1 MAISRLAIS
10 NPSAT
15 TDTLLHTATRS
26 SLASIIATNKAS
38 AVAEVRVWI
47 VPQGQDGT
55 PENWSYIAYDA
66 DITATNSLETFRFPV
81 MTGDKIYVRST
92 TADVSFQIMG
102 IYETGADT
110 YVYAQ
115 ATEPTAPQ
123 VGDIW
128 VDTASDVPSIDNT
141 TVYRWSKTAVG
152 GETSL
157 SGTGNDLSI
166 LKYIAGYEQV
176 YLNGV
181 LLAKDLDYF
190 ATNGTS
196 ITSLTALSAGD
207 IVEVI
212 SPYAI
217 ELTDV
222 YTKSVSD
229 ARYSTL
235 ARQGMFNVVPSGVAV
250 ATGTGTILANGQ
262 INFSSASSI
271 SINNCF
277 SSIYDNYKIIFKSSL
292 NMPSNGA
299 NELRVRLR
307 TASGDDSTNFYNGG
321 YSHFYY
327 GGTTVPISGGVQP
340 GTYLPIN
347 TAFYN
352 TSIAS
357 ATFDVMGINGTGNRE
372 FYGISQGGGGA
383 SGSFGT
389 FAGGTYITSSV
400 HTGIT
405 FYSSSTG
412 TFSGTIRIYGYNN
425 GGA

>member
-10 NPSAT
+10 NPGAT
-15 TDTLLHTATRS
+15 TDTLLYTATRS
-26 SLASIIATNKAS
+26 ALASIIATNKAS
-38 AVAEVRVWI
+38 TVAEVRIWVI
-47 VPQGQDGT
+47 PTGQDAA

-81 MTGDKIYVRST
+81 MSGDKIYVRST

-115 ATEPTAPQ
+115 PNEPTAPQ

-128 VDTASDVPSIDNT
+128 VDTASDIPSIDNT

-181 LLAKDLDYF
+181 LIAKDLDYF

-212 SPYAI
+212 SPYSI

-222 YTKSVSD
+222 YTKSASD
-229 ARYSTL
+229 AKYQTKVSNGLNLVIPTSVTGGTL
-235 ARQGMFNVVPSGVAV
+235 NPGGSITITP
-250 ATGTGTILANGQ
+250 GT
-262 INFSSASSI
+262 SSVT
-271 SINNCF
+271 INNCF
-277 SSIYDNYKIIFKSSL
+277 NATYDNYKMIIQGLYLSAADFRFLYQMTSGGYPVTTGTYNSQRFYAQGASIGGVSGSSL
-292 NMPSNGA
+292 SSGWLGYSSNADNNALVTEIFRPFLA
-299 NELRVRLR
+299 NQ
-307 TASGDDSTNFYNGG
+307 TNFTSTFLYNG
-321 YSHFYY
+321 
-327 GGTTVPISGGVQP
+327 
-340 GTYLPIN
+340 N
-347 TAFYN
+347 
-352 TSIAS
+352 
-357 ATFDVMGINGTGNRE
+357 
-372 FYGISQGGGGA
+372 
-383 SGSFGT
+383 
-389 FAGGTYITSSV
+389 YIENNNSV
-400 HTGIT
+400 HTTASSYDGIKILT
-405 FYSSSTG
+405 QSGTITG
-412 TFSGTIRIYGYNN
+412 GTIRIYGYNN

>member
-10 NPSAT
+10 NPGAT

-26 SLASIIATNKAS
+26 SLASIIATNKANT
-38 AVAEVRVWI
+38 VAEVRVWI
-47 VPQGQDGT
+47 VPQGQDAT
-55 PENWSYIAYDA
+55 PANWSYIAYDA

-81 MTGDKIYVRST
+81 MSGDKIYVRST

-102 IYETGADT
+102 IFETGADT

-115 ATEPTAPQ
+115 PTQPTAPQ

-128 VDTASDVPSIDNT
+128 VDTASDVPSIDDT

-222 YTKSVSD
+222 YTKSISD
-229 ARYSTL
+229 AKYDTKASSGLNLVIPT
-235 ARQGMFNVVPSGVAV
+235 GVVVGS
-250 ATGTGTILANGQ
+250 GTGTVSASGKIS
-262 INFSSASSI
+262 FSGASSI
-271 SINNCF
+271 RIDNCF
-277 SSIYDNYKIIFKSSL
+277 TNAYDNYKIIFRLSGISATNQPIRMQFVDGTTPAASTLYYFAANGLFFSGSASQTFGAAATSAIICYASSAAPDL
-292 NMPSNGA
+292 THFSMDVITPNNP
-299 NELRVRLR
+299 LR
-307 TASGDDSTNFYNGG
+307 TNWNWQA
-321 YSHFYY
+321 YSYD
-327 GGTTVPISGGVQP
+327 GT
-340 GTYLPIN
+340 
-347 TAFYN
+347 
-352 TSIAS
+352 
-357 ATFDVMGINGTGNRE
+357 
-372 FYGISQGGGGA
+372 
-383 SGSFGT
+383 GSFGYSG
-389 FAGGTYITSSV
+389 AGSYDTS
-400 HTGIT
+400 TQFEGIN
-405 FYSSSTG
+405 FFPGSG
-412 TFSGTIRIYGYNN
+412 NISGTIRIYGYNN

>member
-10 NPSAT
+10 NPGAT
-15 TDTLLHTATRS
+15 TDTLLYTADRS

-38 AVAEVRVWI
+38 TVAEVRVWVI
-47 VPQGQDGT
+47 PTGQDAT
-55 PENWSYIAYDA
+55 PANWSYIAYDA

-115 ATEPTAPQ
+115 PTQPTAPQ
-123 VGDIW
+123 IGDIW

-141 TVYRWSKTAVG
+141 TVYRWSKTATG

-157 SGTGNDLSI
+157 SGAGDDSSTLQ
-166 LKYIAGYEQV
+166 YIAGYEQV

-181 LLAKDLDYF
+181 LLAKGLDYT
-190 ATNGTS
+190 ASNGTS
-196 ITSLTALSAGD
+196 ITSLLALTAGD

-229 ARYSTL
+229 SKYSTL
-235 ARQGMFNVVPSGVAV
+235 TRQGMFNVVPTSVTGGTVAANGEITVGSGV
-250 ATGTGTILANGQ
+250 TGVTVNGAF
-262 INFSSASSI
+262 NAA
-271 SINNCF
+271 
-277 SSIYDNYKIIFKSSL
+277 YDNYRIILSGIDCSAVDNILTLSFNNSTGSTY
-292 NMPSNGA
+292 NYATRWVNYATA
-299 NELRVRLR
+299 NFAGVV
-307 TASGDDSTNFYNGG
+307 SGTPKTSFAINLTSTNDNNNCILELQNCFNAKPTTINIQ
-321 YSHFYY
+321 
-327 GGTTVPISGGVQP
+327 GTSDTNMIWGAGIDTNPVSQTGFTIMSGV
-340 GTYLPIN
+340 L
-347 TAFYN
+347 
-352 TSIAS
+352 
-357 ATFDVMGINGTGNRE
+357 
-372 FYGISQGGGGA
+372 
-383 SGSFGT
+383 
-389 FAGGTYITSSV
+389 
-400 HTGIT
+400 
-405 FYSSSTG
+405 
-412 TFSGTIRIYGYNN
+412 TFSGGTIRIYGYNN

>member
-1 MAISRLAIS
+1 
-10 NPSAT
+10 
-15 TDTLLHTATRS
+15 LHTATRS
-26 SLASIIATNKAS
+26 SLASIISTNKANT
-38 AVAEVRVWI
+38 VAEVRVWI
-47 VPQGQDGT
+47 VPQGQDAT
-55 PENWSYIAYDA
+55 PANWSYIAYDA

-81 MTGDKIYVRST
+81 MSGDKIYVRST

-102 IYETGADT
+102 IFETGADT

-115 ATEPTAPQ
+115 PTQPTAPQ

-157 SGTGNDLSI
+157 SGAGNDLSI

-181 LLAKDLDYF
+181 LLAKTLDYT

-229 ARYSTL
+229 SKYSTKVSSGL
-235 ARQGMFNVVPSGVAV
+235 NLVVPASVTGGTVAANGEVTFTSTSSIILDGVFTSAYQNYKLVWNLASSSANFYANLQYRKSGVTN
-250 ATGTGTILANGQ
+250 ATAGSYLFSIFYMDCAGGSGAFTNSTGATQASITYGT
-262 INFSSASSI
+262 
-271 SINNCF
+271 
-277 SSIYDNYKIIFKSSL
+277 KSGF
-292 NMPSNGA
+292 PSNGSFEI
-299 NELRVRLR
+299 NNPMISRYTTLFGVSQTSYGT
-307 TASGDDSTNFYNGG
+307 TASQQLASLTTASTHMVNDTFDG
-321 YSHFYY
+321 FI
-327 GGTTVPISGGVQP
+327 ISPSVG
-340 GTYLPIN
+340 
-347 TAFYN
+347 
-352 TSIAS
+352 
-357 ATFDVMGINGTGNRE
+357 ATFT
-372 FYGISQGGGGA
+372 
-383 SGSFGT
+383 
-389 FAGGTYITSSV
+389 
-400 HTGIT
+400 
-405 FYSSSTG
+405 
-412 TFSGTIRIYGYNN
+412 GTIRIYGYNN

>member
-1 MAISRLAIS
+1 LVLRIFGGIMAISRLAIS
-10 NPSAT
+10 NPGAT

-26 SLASIIATNKAS
+26 SLASIIATNKANT
-38 AVAEVRVWI
+38 VAEVRVWI
-47 VPQGQDGT
+47 VPQGQDAT
-55 PENWSYIAYDA
+55 PANWSYIAYDA

-81 MTGDKIYVRST
+81 MAGDKIYVRST

-115 ATEPTAPQ
+115 PNEPTAPQ

-128 VDTASDVPSIDNT
+128 VDTASDIPSIDNT
-141 TVYRWSKTAVG
+141 TVYRWSKTSVG

-196 ITSLTALSAGD
+196 ITDLTALSAGD

-229 ARYSTL
+229 SKYATAADFPAGAWIAYTPTWSGISSTGGVSTGRYTKIGKTVHYWARY
-235 ARQGMFNVVPSGVAV
+235 VVGS
-250 ATGTGTILANGQ
+250 
-262 INFSSASSI
+262 SSI
-271 SINNCF
+271 SIG
-277 SSIYDNYKIIFKSSL
+277 SSINPSL
-292 NMPSNGA
+292 PLPKAGGA
-299 NELRVRLR
+299 W
-307 TASGDDSTNFYNGG
+307 TFSHGWIDDSGSGWSMPFMINGG
-321 YSHFYY
+321 AY
-327 GGTTVPISGGVQP
+327 
-340 GTYLPIN
+340 
-347 TAFYN
+347 
-352 TSIAS
+352 AS
-357 ATFDVMGINGTGNRE
+357 N
-372 FYGISQGGGGA
+372 
-383 SGSFGT
+383 
-389 FAGGTYITSSV
+389 AGGTYTGAAFMSNTIPFTWAVNDAIT
-400 HTGIT
+400 IA
-405 FYSSSTG
+405 G
-412 TFSGTIRIYGYNN
+412 TYE
-425 GGA
+425 AA